1 MLKRFVNPTLSGPWY
16 LIFLIC
22 LIWQLSAPAHA
33 QAQPQ
38 NPLDRKNV
46 LVLYSEDKAHPTHEL
61 TDQGDP
67 LGLPFKYSVQR
78 PALQ

>member
-1 MLKRFVNPTLSGPWY
+1 MSKRFVDPPLSG
-16 LIFLIC
+16 LLCLVFLIS
-22 LIWQLSAPAHA
+22 LTWQLSVPVFA

-46 LVLYSEDKAHPTHEL
+46 LVLYSEDKAHPAHEL